1 MRDTWRGDVEVD
13 MARSEWSRPEL
24 IVVSRVGREESVLMA
39 CKTADD
45 WVDIGPQD
53 GYSACYV
60 AGYCYEPGCAALVVS

>member
-1 MRDTWRGDVEVD
+1 
-13 MARSEWSRPEL
+13 L